1 MYLLMTIGTGI
12 GTDPTDATERLIR
25 ISTYV
30 VCQFK
35 PERVIYLCSEESRNV
50 IPQIEEAC
58 RNMHQT
64 PPPPAEICL
73 IDNPTDFTRCFEVI
87 YGMVSLFSDNEV
99 VINASSGTRAMT
111 MAASIVSFMT
121 RTSLTYVTGEKEA
134 GLVIPGTE
142 QMREMTLY
150 SAYDRLQLRQAI
162 GLFNNTH
169 FGSALRQLSGIS
181 STLEEQSI
189 YYGIFSGY
197 WYWDTLDYKKAY
209 EYLSS
214 APDLHDLIPANRE
227 FLRVLLDLDE
237 KDERIYPRK
246 QRMAVRQEKYTYIL
260 VDLLNNAGRRIDGE
274 RYDDAL
280 ARLYRV
286 VELLSQVLLLNYGID
301 DNEEKIQFSD
311 LRKMIRDRK
320 DLSTYA
326 RKADRSG
333 IIRIGLRYKFMLLE
347 DLGMHGANR
356 WYSQLQ
362 NYLELRNDSILAH
375 GLKPIAGETVRGM
388 WDDVHQV
395 IQEACRDLPLHL
407 EELRMRSQFPQL

>member
-1 MYLLMTIGTGI
+1 
-12 GTDPTDATERLIR
+12 
-25 ISTYV
+25 
-30 VCQFK
+30 
-35 PERVIYLCSEESRNV
+35 
-50 IPQIEEAC
+50 
-58 RNMHQT
+58 
-64 PPPPAEICL
+64 
-73 IDNPTDFTRCFEVI
+73 
-87 YGMVSLFSDNEV
+87 
-99 VINASSGTRAMT
+99 
-111 MAASIVSFMT
+111 
-121 RTSLTYVTGEKEA
+121 
-134 GLVIPGTE
+134 
-142 QMREMTLY
+142 
-150 SAYDRLQLRQAI
+150 
-162 GLFNNTH
+162 
-169 FGSALRQLSGIS
+169 
-181 STLEEQSI
+181 
-189 YYGIFSGY
+189 
-197 WYWDTLDYKKAY
+197 
-209 EYLSS
+209 
-214 APDLHDLIPANRE
+214 
-227 FLRVLLDLDE
+227 
-237 KDERIYPRK
+237 
-246 QRMAVRQEKYTYIL
+246 MAVRQEKYTYIL

-407 EELRMRSQFPQL
+407 EELRRQRRAVQSAG